1 MIGRTVNRYKIT
13 AKIGEG
19 GMGAVWKAEDPLLGR
34 TIAVKFLAASLA
46 DSPDARQRLMR
57 EARAASVLHHP
68 GIATIFDAGEVDDQ
82 VYIAMHFVEGV
93 TLRDRMAHGSLALD
107 EARRIAIEAC
117 DALGHAHS
125 KGILHRDVT
134 ARNIMVEND
143 GRVVIVD
150 FGLALPEGATRV
162 TRSGVAVGTLA
173 YMAPEVFKGES
184 SDRRSDLYSLGV
196 CLYEMLAGRP
206 PFQAEQEAALTYLA
220 VHEDPEPPSAFRSE
234 IPPALDQVVL
244 KALAKDPAV
253 RYQTAEEFKA
263 DLEAGFVAAPAAR
276 TLESAAAAETATPG
290 VERPLPAVSPAPAPA
305 VPPPPTPMWR
315 RRAFLLSLA
324 VALVIAVGVLWVT
337 GILQP
342 DGTTTL
348 VSLAV
353 LPLQDMSTVPD
364 STDYIAFAIG
374 ESLVTKLTQIVS
386 FQVLPWKST
395 SRLADASQLSD
406 YKDVAAALGV
416 DMLMTG
422 TLRRVGGRTQGT
434 VNLIDG
440 KSGFQIWATEFNEP
454 ATRFDLFGVP
464 RAIALGAAAQLK
476 GELTGD
482 EEAVLARDPSKSP
495 EAYELYA
502 RGSELLHRGDQSSQ
516 RLALELFERA
526 TELDPD
532 LEVAYIG
539 IGAVQ
544 TERYFFGW
552 EGGTRNLAD
561 AERNFQKALEVNRLS
576 VQARRGL
583 IRVYW
588 EQTRLEEVLDLGQE
602 IALLAGPNAVEALA
616 GRGEAYMF
624 GTLPEKAVPI
634 FERVIELDPR
644 NQGAAWF
651 LVFAHLWATQYEAT
665 LDAGERYFDTFGDD
679 PEMHHWVAVAYM
691 YLEEFEPARIHFE
704 RSIDLL
710 PEGAGT
716 YYHMRFGELY
726 YKTGETEIAR
736 EVWTRGLRIVEKKV
750 RLDPDNVR
758 MRSLLAWYYAAV
770 HDREHYEQ
778 EASAC
783 LRLAPDDGGVLAQL
797 GEAETLF
804 GALEQGVALLRRG
817 LAAGCRWDPQDLAEL
832 SMGESSPL
840 IEEFKAEAAREH
852 ARLLAKY

>member
-34 TIAVKFLAASLA
+34 TIAVKFLTASLA
-46 DSPDARQRLMR
+46 ASPDARQRLMR

-82 VYIAMHFVEGV
+82 VYIAMHFVEGE
-93 TLRDRMAHGSLALD
+93 TLRDRIARGPLALD
-107 EARRIAIEAC
+107 EARNIAIEAC

-134 ARNIMVEND
+134 ARNIMVESD

-162 TRSGVAVGTLA
+162 TRSGVAVGTLS
-173 YMAPEVFKGES
+173 YMAPEVFRGES

-206 PFQAEQEAALTYLA
+206 PFEAEQEAALTYLA
-220 VHEDPEPPSAFRSE
+220 VHQDPKPPSAFRPE
-234 IPPALDQVVL
+234 ISQALDQIVL

-253 RYQTAEEFKA
+253 RYQTADEFRV
-263 DLEAGFVAAPAAR
+263 DLEAGVV
-276 TLESAAAAETATPG
+276 TAAETATPV
-290 VERPLPAVSPAPAPA
+290 VERPLPAASPVPAS
-305 VPPPPTPMWR
+305 VTPPPPRPMWR
-315 RRAFLLSLA
+315 RRSFVLSLA
-324 VALVIAVGVLWVT
+324 VALIVAVGVLWVT

-342 DGTTTL
+342 DGTAP
-348 VSLAV
+348 VISLAV
-353 LPLQDMSTVPD
+353 LPLQVASAVPD
-364 STDYIAFAIG
+364 STDYVAFAIG
-374 ESLVTKLTQIVS
+374 EALVTKLTQIVS
-386 FQVLPWKST
+386 FQVLPWKT
-395 SRLADASQLSD
+395 ASRLEDLSQSLD
-406 YKDVAAALGV
+406 YKEMAAELGV

-422 TLRRVGGRTQGT
+422 KLSRVGGRTKGT

-440 KSGFQIWATEFNEP
+440 KTGFQIWATEFNEP
-454 ATRFDLFGVP
+454 TTRFDLFGVP
-464 RAIALGAAAQLK
+464 KDIALGAAATLK

-482 EEAVLARDPSKSP
+482 EETVLARDPSKSP
-495 EAYELYA
+495 EAYDLYV

-516 RLALELFERA
+516 RRALEFFERA

-552 EGGTRNLAD
+552 EGGVGNLAN
-561 AERNFQKALEVNRLS
+561 AEKNFKKALEVNHLS

-588 EQTRLEEVLDLGQE
+588 ERTKIEEVLDLGQA
-602 IALLAGPNAVEALA
+602 ITRLAGPNDVEALA
-616 GRGEAYMF
+616 GRAEAYVL
-624 GTLPEKAVPI
+624 GRLPEKAIPLC
-634 FERVIELDPR
+634 ERVIELDPR
-644 NQGAAWF
+644 NQGTAWF
-651 LVFAHLWATQYEAT
+651 LVFAHVWASQYEAA
-665 LDAGERYFDTFGDD
+665 LDAGERYFDIFGDD
-679 PEMHHWVAVAYM
+679 PEVHHWVAVAYM

-710 PEGAGT
+710 PEEAGT
-716 YYHMRFGELY
+716 YYHLRFGELY
-726 YKTGETEIAR
+726 YQMGEIETAR
-736 EVWTRGLRIVEKKV
+736 ELWTRGIRTVGEKV
-750 RLDPDNVR
+750 QLDPDNVR
-758 MRSLLAWYYAAV
+758 MRSQLAWYYAAV
-770 HDREHYEQ
+770 NDRENYAKE
-778 EASAC
+778 SATL
-783 LRLAPDDGGVLAQL
+783 LRLAPDDAGVLATLGQGALCL
-797 GEAETLF
+797 GE
-804 GALEQGVALLRRG
+804 EQEGVALLRRG
-817 LAAGCRWDPQDLAEL
+817 LAAGDHWDPHSLEEL
-832 SMGESSPL
+832 GTWKSSPL
-840 IEEFKAEAAREH
+840 IDEFKAEARRER